1 MRQQWQNFV
10 TNKHLPAENNDY
22 SLVISTT
29 VTVTVTLFLGLW
41 CVLGTWKSLSFT
53 FLLKLINI
61 KVAKIS
67 FCNYSITVSI

>member
-10 TNKHLPAENNDY
+10 TNKHLPAQNNDY

-29 VTVTVTLFLGLW
+29 VTVTVHFFLACGVCW
-41 CVLGTWKSLSFT
+41 GTWKSLSFT

-61 KVAKIS
+61 KVAKIG